1 MTALHVGRC
10 IYSPAVGYQLVD
22 DLDEQGGNVRYV
34 GAQTDAQS
42 FDIVFLHRTH
52 HNVDRLTC
60 CGMQWRSIRGAGG
73 DRGDRPP
80 PLRGSEKY
88 FERK

>member
-1 MTALHVGRC
+1 MTALRIGRC

-52 HNVDRLTC
+52 HSVDRLTC
-60 CGMQWRSIRGAGG
+60 CGMQRRSIRGEGAIGAIA
-73 DRGDRPP
+73 PP
-80 PLRGSEKY
+80 
-88 FERK
+88 